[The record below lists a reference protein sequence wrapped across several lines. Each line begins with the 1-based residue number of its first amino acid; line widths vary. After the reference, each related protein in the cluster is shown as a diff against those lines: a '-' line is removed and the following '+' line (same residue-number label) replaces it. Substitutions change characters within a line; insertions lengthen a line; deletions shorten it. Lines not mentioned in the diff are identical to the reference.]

1 LFRVDGEERI
11 AEAGLVVFAEAGL
24 VVFAEAGLVVF
35 ADVELRADE
44 FSPDFIGIPVT
55 FTLL

>member
-1 LFRVDGEERI
+1 VVF